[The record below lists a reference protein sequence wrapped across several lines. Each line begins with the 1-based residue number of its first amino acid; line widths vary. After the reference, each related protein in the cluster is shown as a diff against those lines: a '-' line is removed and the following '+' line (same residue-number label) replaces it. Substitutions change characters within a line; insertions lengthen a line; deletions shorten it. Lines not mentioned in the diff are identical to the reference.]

1 MGRHGDAETRRDG
14 ESDALRVPASPLSE
28 SPISPASGSQSRFVF
43 LDGMRGFAALCIA
56 SYHIWRYE
64 PAPYAAEHAMPEWG
78 DWLLK
83 HAWIGVQILLVQ
95 SGFVIAYTL
104 RNTVVTPRT
113 ALAFVARR
121 LVRLVPPYWVTV
133 ALVVAVHGVCVAWG
147 RFPSLLEEPPTA
159 AGVLAQMF
167 YLQDILGYGNLS
179 AGLWT
184 VAIEVQFYVVFVV
197 GLGLAQRWR
206 RNAAVDANLVSPR
219 TDDFVRSTQ
228 GSVPRTQ
235 HSVLSTQHSA
245 LSTRDGPIRTPS
257 PIGLLVLF
265 GIPAAWA
272 LFNWNRQDT
281 NEQWV
286 HHFLF
291 QFFLGMVTWWALE
304 RTVPLLVFWGTIAV
318 VAGQMVF
325 DHSLTSP
332 EVVARVV
339 TLATAVSMF
348 IAGRTN
354 HFHDWLNW
362 RWLQYLGRISYSLY
376 LVHYPVS
383 HVVTWL
389 GWLACNNSPNPAQS
403 AVILSSSLVGSIAAG
418 HLLYVTVEVPSVRWA
433 ARLKSP
439 TKREESATTQ
449 TEKGNA

>member
-1 MGRHGDAETRRDG
+1 
-14 ESDALRVPASPLSE
+14 
-28 SPISPASGSQSRFVF
+28 VF

-56 SYHIWRYE
+56 AYHIWRYE
-64 PAPYAAEHAMPEWG
+64 PAPYPAEQAMPVWG

-121 LVRLVPPYWVTV
+121 LVRLVPPYWVTI
-133 ALVVAVHGVCVAWG
+133 ALVLAVHGLCAAWG
-147 RFPSLLEEPPTA
+147 RFPSLLDEAPTA

-179 AGLWT
+179 AGMWT

-197 GLGLAQRWR
+197 GWGLAQRWR
-206 RNAAVDANLVSPR
+206 RGAVAGAMWASPR
-219 TDDFVRSTQ
+219 TVNFVRSTQ
-228 GSVPRTQ
+228 DSVPSTQ
-235 HSVLSTQHSA
+235 YSVLSTQYSVLNTQNSV
-245 LSTRDGPIRTPS
+245 LSTRDGLIRTPS
-257 PIGLLVLF
+257 PIGLLLLF

-291 QFFLGMVTWWALE
+291 QFFLGMVTWWTLE
-304 RTVPLLVFWGTIAV
+304 RTVPLLVFLGTIAV

-325 DHSLTSP
+325 DRSLTSP
-332 EVVARVV
+332 EIVARVV

-389 GWLACNNSPNPAQS
+389 GWLACDNSPSPVQS
-403 AVILSSSLVGSIAAG
+403 AVILSTSLVASIAAG
-418 HLLYVTVEVPSVRWA
+418 HLLYVTVEVPSVRWS

-439 TKREESATTQ
+439 TKREESATNQ

>member
-1 MGRHGDAETRRDG
+1 MRHG
-14 ESDALRVPASPLSE
+14 ESDSLRVSASPLSA
-28 SPISPASGSQSRFVF
+28 SSTAPVSGSAARFVF

-64 PAPYAAEHAMPEWG
+64 PAPYPAEQAMPVWG

-121 LVRLVPPYWVTV
+121 LVRLVPPYWVTI
-133 ALVVAVHGVCVAWG
+133 ALVLAVHGLCAAWR
-147 RFPSLLEEPPTA
+147 RFPSLLDEPPTA

-197 GLGLAQRWR
+197 GWGLSQRCMLDEEAEPLIVLDVTKVPW
-206 RNAAVDANLVSPR
+206 
-219 TDDFVRSTQ
+219 FVR
-228 GSVPRTQ
+228 RTN
-235 HSVLSTQHSA
+235 LLIFFA
-245 LSTRDGPIRTPS
+245 L
-257 PIGLLVLF
+257 
-265 GIPAAWA
+265 PAAWA
-272 LFNWNRQDT
+272 LFNWNRKDT

-304 RTVPLLVFWGTIAV
+304 RTVPLLVFLGTIAV

-325 DHSLTSP
+325 DRSLTSP
-332 EVVARVV
+332 EIVARFV

-362 RWLQYLGRISYSLY
+362 RWLQYVGRISYSLY
-376 LVHYPVS
+376 LVHYPVG

-389 GWLACNNSPNPAQS
+389 GWLACDNLPTPIQS
-403 AVILSSSLVGSIAAG
+403 AVILSMSLVGSIAAG
-418 HLLYVTVEVPSVRWA
+418 HLLYVAVEVPSVRWA

-439 TKREESATTQ
+439 TTRVEPATTQ
-449 TEKGNA
+449 SEKGNA